1 MKNKYK
7 YDALITGESLGQVAS
22 QTIESMQTI
31 ENVLDNKTVIL
42 RPLLTYDKIE
52 IIKIAKKIGTFE
64 TSILPFADCCA
75 LFVPKAPVTKPRI
88 HIAEKLESEFDLLS
102 KIYEVTIDKYI
113 KIID

>member
-1 MKNKYK
+1 MGDYIINVVE
-7 YDALITGESLGQVAS
+7 ARLGKRFLRYGGLLV
-22 QTIESMQTI
+22 
-31 ENVLDNKTVIL
+31 NLDNKTVIL

-88 HIAEKLESEFDLLS
+88 HIAEKLESEFDFLS